1 MLGHRIHGAGVMSYG
16 GERLD
21 AQLTHRLDQL
31 DAEWQRRLAALEREV
46 SAARS
51 ELRAVEQEVRS
62 ASSNF
67 GDLMVILSGP
77 FLLAVIIWMIVLRT
91 L

>member
-1 MLGHRIHGAGVMSYG
+1 MSYG

>member
-1 MLGHRIHGAGVMSYG
+1 MSYG

-51 ELRAVEQEVRS
+51 ELRAVEHEVRS

>member
-1 MLGHRIHGAGVMSYG
+1 MTYG

-21 AQLTHRLDQL
+21 AQLTRRLDQL